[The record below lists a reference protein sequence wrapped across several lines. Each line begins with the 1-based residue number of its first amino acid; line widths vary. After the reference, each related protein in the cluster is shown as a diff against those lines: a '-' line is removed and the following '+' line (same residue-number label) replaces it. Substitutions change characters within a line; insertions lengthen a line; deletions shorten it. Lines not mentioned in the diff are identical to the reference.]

1 VKSIKNKIKH
11 YFGKH
16 PRIFFPIFKLVSKQ
30 NVVEECLLDKKSEL
44 VIEGFPRS
52 ANTYSVVAFRQ
63 AQNRTVSMGHHLHV
77 EAQILKPVDLGLPV
91 VALIRHPEDAIKSLL
106 IRHPNEE
113 KEESLKRY
121 IDFYSAVEQVRD
133 KVVIANFIDV
143 TTNFSTVIEQV
154 NKKFNTTYQLFIH
167 NDENIDKIYREIE
180 RINEALDLGKETH
193 VARPSKERDNVKNS
207 ILFTKE
213 DEKLLEDAVSLYC
226 RLIQK

>member
-1 VKSIKNKIKH
+1 MDLQLTITVLIQWE
-11 YFGKH
+11 Y
-16 PRIFFPIFKLVSKQ
+16 RI
-30 NVVEECLLDKKSEL
+30 
-44 VIEGFPRS
+44 
-52 ANTYSVVAFRQ
+52 
-63 AQNRTVSMGHHLHV
+63 
-77 EAQILKPVDLGLPV
+77 
-91 VALIRHPEDAIKSLL
+91 LL
-106 IRHPNEE
+106 ILCSVLNPL
-113 KEESLKRY
+113 KEY
-121 IDFYSAVEQVRD
+121 C
-133 KVVIANFIDV
+133 

-167 NDENIDKIYREIE
+167 IDKIYREIE